1 MSIENIIKSSIEVK
15 QAVLNDKELLSKIEA
30 AYEKIILM
38 YKNGRKLLL
47 CGNGGSAADAQHLA
61 AEFSGRYYLDRP
73 ALNAEA
79 LHVNSSFLTAASNDF
94 GFEKAYARM
103 IDAIGEN
110 GDVLIAISTSGNS
123 LNILEAINEA
133 KERQIFVI
141 GLTGKTGGKMKNM
154 CDIMI
159 NVPSEDTPRIQE
171 AHILIGHIICEMVEK
186 ELFGEK

>member
-15 QAVLNDKELLSKIEA
+15 QAVLNDKELLDNIVA

>member
-15 QAVLNDKELLSKIEA
+15 QAVLNDKELLDNIVA

-79 LHVNSSFLTAASNDF
+79 
-94 GFEKAYARM
+94 
-103 IDAIGEN
+103 
-110 GDVLIAISTSGNS
+110 
-123 LNILEAINEA
+123 
-133 KERQIFVI
+133 
-141 GLTGKTGGKMKNM
+141 
-154 CDIMI
+154 
-159 NVPSEDTPRIQE
+159 
-171 AHILIGHIICEMVEK
+171 
-186 ELFGEK
+186 